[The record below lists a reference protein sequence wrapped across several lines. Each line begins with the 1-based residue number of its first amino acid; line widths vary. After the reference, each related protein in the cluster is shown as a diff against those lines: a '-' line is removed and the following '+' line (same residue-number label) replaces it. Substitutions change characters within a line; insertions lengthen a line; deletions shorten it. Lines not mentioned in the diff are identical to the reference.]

1 MTTPRHPRL
10 VGLLASLALAGL
22 LVGLPAVLLALGWG
36 TLPGTPEG
44 WWAWLSSPD
53 DGRLAVFVF
62 KVAGWIGWALLA
74 VSIITELIA
83 AARGLKAPKLSGLG
97 WSQAPAR
104 RLVAAAT
111 LLFISLP
118 TAAGTIAAAAP
129 VDATPATQTAVAASV
144 TPSPASAQPETTST
158 ATQPETTLTAATP
171 RHIVVHG
178 DSLWS
183 IAERY
188 LGSGTRYPEIAA
200 LNATLLNEGPGFLQ
214 PGWVLTLPAEA
225 TAADSVSQY
234 TVAPGDTLSGIART
248 QLGDETSWPRIYR
261 ASTQLRQDGG
271 RHLSDPDL
279 ILPGWTLAIPGAH
292 PAPAAQDAAETAAP
306 SPDSPQTTPTA
317 PPSTSAPATSA
328 APATDPV
335 VPTQAPAQTAQS
347 APAEQPAPE
356 EAMADAAAP
365 PWLLL
370 GLSGA
375 GVVLAG
381 SLALA
386 LHRRR
391 RSQFRARRPGRTIRP
406 IPAGLAPVE
415 KSLIVTEAI
424 ATSTVTQLDQ
434 ALLELADA
442 MTGLS
447 QPLPLLEAARLLPG
461 QIEVVLAEAAQ
472 LPAPWIALDRTDER
486 WRRPA
491 GDDPRET
498 ECRSPYPQLVTVGR
512 DETDNSVWL
521 VNLEALGTI
530 SLAGDPTFAQDFARY
545 LAAEIALNPWSRE
558 VRLDC
563 VGVAAEAA
571 ELDPS
576 RVRHYPLGDEQALRL
591 GVEHALETIQRCAD
605 LDVTSHT
612 GRANDA
618 GGDLWSSWLLLVNG
632 AATSGTLDRLLDVID
647 QHPQHTGAALVMVGD
662 GDPIRGTG
670 MWLSEHGRVR
680 IPCLHLDLEAVG
692 LTPDEAQGCAML
704 LAAGDD
710 LTDAAMPNAGEVG
723 WRENCDAAGAPRP
736 ELVLPRDTD
745 PDQISE
751 DAASVL
757 PGLDEEILL
766 AAAAVPA
773 DLEQLA
779 PLVPASTRERVE
791 KADGTLD
798 ADVAAWLSG
807 TPRRPRLSLLGPI
820 TARTGVTGDPSKA
833 AKRKPFYTELLAFL
847 ALHPEGV
854 TTEQLVGAF
863 GKAPVQ
869 MRKHM
874 STIRDWL
881 GKDPATGK
889 PYLPA
894 ANASAAHHERGLG
907 LYQLDGV
914 LVDID
919 LFRRLRVR
927 GTVRGPEG
935 LDDLTKALELVS
947 GIPFHGQRGRGWA
960 WIADGDRVD
969 HHMICAIVDVA
980 HTITMAALPSDTA
993 TARAA
998 TEKALLAAPYEDTP
1012 QLDLAAIIRAEGNQA
1027 AAQRHLIDNVCNRT
1041 EGGEAPEDLTDRTE
1055 AIVRDPR
1062 WAIKAGEVA

>member
-10 VGLLASLALAGL
+10 VGLLACLALAGL
-22 LVGLPAVLLALGWG
+22 LVGMPAVLLALGWG

-129 VDATPATQTAVAASV
+129 VDATPATQTAVAAAV

-158 ATQPETTLTAATP
+158 AATP
-171 RHIVVHG
+171 SHVVVHG

-200 LNATLLNEGPGFLQ
+200 LNATLLNERPGFLQ
-214 PGWVLTLPAEA
+214 PGWVLTLPTEA
-225 TAADSVSQY
+225 AAADDSVSQY

-248 QLGDETSWPRIYR
+248 QLGDETSWPTIYR
-261 ASTQLRQDGG
+261 ASTQMRQDGG

-279 ILPGWTLAIPGAH
+279 ILPGWTLTIPGAH
-292 PAPAAQDAAETAAP
+292 PPQAAEAAAETTAP
-306 SPDSPQTTPTA
+306 SPDSPQMAVPA
-317 PPSTSAPATSA
+317 PPATATPATAAGTPQTSASN
-328 APATDPV
+328 PV
-335 VPTQAPAQTAQS
+335 VPEQAPAQTAQS
-347 APAEQPAPE
+347 AQAEQPAPE
-356 EAMADAAAP
+356 ETTAEAAAP
-365 PWLLL
+365 APWLLL

-386 LHRRR
+386 LRRRR

-406 IPAGLAPVE
+406 IPAHLAPVE
-415 KSLIVTEAI
+415 KSLIVTEAL

-434 ALLELADA
+434 ALLELADT
-442 MTGLS
+442 MTGLG
-447 QPLPLLEAARLLPG
+447 QPMPLLEAARLLPG

-472 LPAPWIALDRTDER
+472 LPAPWIAVDGR

-491 GDDPRET
+491 SDNRREI

-512 DETDNSVWL
+512 DETDGSVWL

-530 SLAGDPTFAQDFARY
+530 SLTGDPTFAQDFARY

-571 ELDPS
+571 ELDPI
-576 RVRHYPLGDEQALRL
+576 RVRHYPLTDEQALNL
-591 GVEHALETIQRCAD
+591 GVEHALDTIQRCTD
-605 LDVTSHT
+605 LDVAAPT
-612 GRANDA
+612 GRATDV
-618 GGDLWSSWLLLVNG
+618 GGDLWPSWLLLVNG
-632 AATSGTLDRLLDVID
+632 AVTSQTLDRLLDVID

-670 MWLSEHGRVR
+670 MWLSDQGRVR
-680 IPCLHLDLEAVG
+680 IPSLNLDLEAVG

-710 LTDAAMPNAGEVG
+710 LTDAEMPNAGEAG

-745 PDQISE
+745 PEAIGE

-779 PLVPASTRERVE
+779 PLVPASTRQRVE
-791 KADGTLD
+791 QADGTLD
-798 ADVAAWLSG
+798 ADVAAWLAG

-854 TTEQLVGAF
+854 TTEQLVDTF
-863 GKAPVQ
+863 DKAPVQ

-881 GKDPATGK
+881 GNDPATGK

-894 ANASAAHHERGLG
+894 ANASAAHHERGIG

-1041 EGGEAPEDLTDRTE
+1041 EGDEAPEDLTDRTK

-1062 WAIKAGEVA
+1062 WATNASEVA